1 MLRDINERSVMIWIS
16 LLGGPNYLV
25 YRSLLEEFGSL
36 AGIYNAHLSS
46 TRPESI
52 RQFGKAY
59 ERFTDRETAAAAGN
73 IYSNVVKSG
82 MNIVTLEDDSFP
94 YRLKNLPSACPLVLY
109 FYGGFTEEDK
119 SGEGRA
125 LAVVGSRHC
134 SAAGESNAYSF
145 SYSLAKLGVSI
156 VSGMA
161 RGCDGAAHRGALK
174 AGGRTIAVLAC
185 GADVVY
191 PPEHKALYN
200 EIIRKGGAI
209 ISESPPGTAPV
220 KQLFPARNRIIAGLS
235 DGVLVVEAAKKSGAL
250 ITADKALE
258 ADRLVFALPGD
269 VRNPMAYGVNEL
281 IRQGAVCVTDVGV
294 IVEELGLEPEGRNER
309 KPGGGRAIGLPF
321 PQNAVYNAVVQGCS
335 DPDEISVK
343 TQLEVSDICSAL
355 TLLEVRGLI
364 RSSQAGK
371 YIAS

>member
-1 MLRDINERSVMIWIS
+1 MLHDINERSVMIWIS
-16 LLGGPNYLV
+16 LLGRPNYLI

-36 AGIYNAHLSS
+36 EGIYNAHL
-46 TRPESI
+46 RAQKPGSI
-52 RQFGKAY
+52 RQYEKSYLLFSDGKLAS
-59 ERFTDRETAAAAGN
+59 AAGD
-73 IYSNVVKSG
+73 IYMNVQKCG
-82 MNIVTLEDDSFP
+82 MKLMTIDDEGYPFK
-94 YRLKNLPSACPLVLY
+94 LKNLPSACPLVLY
-109 FYGGFTEEDK
+109 YYGELTKAEG
-119 SGEGRA
+119 SGDDLS

-134 SAAGESNAYSF
+134 SASGESNAFSF
-145 SYSLAKLGVSI
+145 SYTLAGLGVTI
-156 VSGMA
+156 ISGMA
-161 RGCDGAAHRGALK
+161 RGCDGAAHNGALK

-191 PPEHKALYN
+191 PPEHRTLYN

-250 ITADKALE
+250 ITADRALE

-281 IRQGAVCVTDVGV
+281 IRQGAVCVSDVGV
-294 IVEELGLEPEGRNER
+294 IIEELGIQTDSQTKRR
-309 KPGGGRAIGLPF
+309 PGGGSAIGLPF
-321 PQNAVYNAVVQGCS
+321 PQNAVYNAVVQGSS
-335 DPDEISVK
+335 DPDEIALK
-343 TQLEVSDICSAL
+343 TQLEAGEICSAL

-364 RSSQAGK
+364 KSGAAGK
-371 YIAS
+371 YVAN